1 MNSTP
6 PNTLPGSPG
15 TPPGAAPSPILTAS
29 NIVKYFYEPEK
40 FQVLKDISFEVRR
53 GEFLALVGKSGSGKS
68 TLLYVLSTMDTDYE
82 GKLVINGDL
91 LSGRSQ
97 NELSAFRNGH
107 IGFVFQF
114 HYLLPEFTVL
124 ENVMIPALKRRR
136 LSREEIETKA
146 YGHLSTLGLQDQALK
161 LSGKLSGGQQQ
172 RVAIARALINDPS
185 IIMGDEPTGNLDS
198 KNSQLV
204 FDIFRDIVTT
214 GHQTII
220 AVTHDEDFAANCDR
234 VLELSD
240 GHLLK

>member
-1 MNSTP
+1 METP
-6 PNTLPGSPG
+6 S
-15 TPPGAAPSPILTAS
+15 ILKVEHA
-29 NIVKYFYEPEK
+29 VKYFYEPEK
-40 FQVLKDISFEVRR
+40 FQVLRNISFEVKK

-82 GKLVINGDL
+82 GRLAINGETL
-91 LSGRSQ
+91 TGRGQ
-97 NELSAFRNGH
+97 NELSAFRNRH

-124 ENVMIPALKRRR
+124 ENVMIPALKLKR
-136 LSREEIETKA
+136 LSRPEIEAKA
-146 YGHLSTLGLQDQALK
+146 YRHLETLDLKDQALK
-161 LSGKLSGGQQQ
+161 LASKLSGGQQQ
-172 RVAIARALINDPS
+172 RAAIARALINDPS

-198 KNSQLV
+198 KNSQTV
-204 FDIFRDIVTT
+204 FDIFRDIAGQ

-240 GHLLK
+240 GRLVK